1 MKYSFL
7 CAVILSI
14 TGSAY
19 AAADGNQESNDAWQK
34 GVSDS
39 LNETKSLNFQKLQE
53 GVRGQAEAVI
63 GNIQT
68 SQIAESL
75 HIADSPA
82 VTAMSERLNRAHKG
96 AIEATDESMVAKAK
110 AALPKIADALYRG
123 PKSPYFTTSPR
134 GQDVITVIRAIP
146 QASGDKR
153 RELLLKI
160 KQYSSAGF
168 PEAVNFVGFIFEY
181 GLFGAKKDGARA
193 LNLYQSAAATG
204 YQPALYNVANYLYYG
219 KGGVQDTSTADD
231 AIRRA
236 YMMAQDTSGRICG
249 LGAFIN
255 YRSGNKN
262 ESLRYATGCTSTL
275 AKLPMA
281 IYEERMLPLERIRTL
296 KETLGTGADDAF
308 PMMRRIA
315 DSMTKI
321 DPQLKC
327 RYELMDRYRL
337 NTDTQSAKAAATQCL
352 NKSGTSDGNGRMS
365 QDIANYVDV
374 EIRSI
379 QSERQRNQ
387 FHYSWSVPYLPFPM
401 TETGQF
407 LPLIEHKQQ

>member
-1 MKYSFL
+1 M
-7 CAVILSI
+7 I

-19 AAADGNQESNDAWQK
+19 AAADGNQASNDAWQK
-34 GVSDS
+34 GVDDS
-39 LNETKSLNFQKLQE
+39 LNETKSLNFQTLQD
-53 GVRGQAEAVI
+53 GVRAQTEAVI

-68 SQIAESL
+68 SQISESL

-82 VTAMSERLNRAHKG
+82 VTAMTERLSRAHKS

-110 AALPKIADALYRG
+110 AALPKLSDALYRG
-123 PKSPYFTTSPR
+123 PKSPYFTTSAR
-134 GQDVITVIRAIP
+134 GQEVITVIRAIP

-153 RELLLKI
+153 QELLLKI

-193 LNLYQSAAATG
+193 LSLYQSAAATG

-219 KGGVQDTSTADD
+219 KGGVQDISTADD

-249 LGAFIN
+249 LGAFMN
-255 YRSGNKN
+255 YRSGNKK

-275 AKLPMA
+275 AKLPLA
-281 IYEERMLPLERIRTL
+281 VYEERVLPLERIRIL

-315 DSMTKI
+315 DSMNKI
-321 DPQLKC
+321 EPQLKC

-337 NTDTQSAKAAATQCL
+337 NTDTQSAKAAAAQCL
-352 NKSGTSDGNGRMS
+352 NTSGTSDGNGRMS

-387 FHYSWSVPYLPFPM
+387 FHYSWSVPYLPFPL